1 VKSFGS
7 ALANRFSP
15 VVGCTRSWDA
25 SDPTNFEVCLELT
38 AVSSR
43 LLCDM
48 QVIIDNMMNLEVLF
62 NAETLTGNRTY
73 RNMAT
78 SCVCRFCNCPHC

>member
-1 VKSFGS
+1 V
-7 ALANRFSP
+7 LR
-15 VVGCTRSWDA
+15 VHC
-25 SDPTNFEVCLELT
+25 CQ
-38 AVSSR
+38 SS
-43 LLCDM
+43 LLCGM

-78 SCVCRFCNCPHC
+78 SCVCRFCNCSHC